1 MLPKQGDK
9 VEFAFTDWMILKGVV
24 ICVAAIIYGFYM
36 GITGQ

>member
-1 MLPKQGDK
+1 M
-9 VEFAFTDWMILKGVV
+9 EFTDFMIWKGVA